1 MVLRSGVLLCAASG
15 GTLPRMPLP
24 TRPPSIEDEFYRQGL
39 ARRQDERLATASA
52 TRPSEMAKVEA
63 RNKQGQK
70 LATMYSEWAK
80 EQSEAQRKRDLADVD
95 QAIAGYAAADKGDEP
110 KLPKVSGS
118 EWLSKMLGIKPRE
131 QNPMLGTAPPVGSER
146 MYGYDT
152 RGPEAIGLG
161 TVLDMRR
168 GAQPAPIQAPA
179 PERYT
184 ASGQAARENALTPAM
199 LQALGR
205 GNVTGAPQVDSEPAM
220 AYDLMGGDAQAE
232 ANRRLRGM
240 G

>member
-1 MVLRSGVLLCAASG
+1 
-15 GTLPRMPLP
+15 MPLP
-24 TRPPSIEDEFYRQGL
+24 TRPPSIDDDFYRQGL

-63 RNKQGQK
+63 RNAKGQA
-70 LATMYSEWAK
+70 LASMYSTWAK
-80 EQSEAQRKRDLADVD
+80 EQADAKRKRDLDDVD
-95 QAIAGYAAADKGDEP
+95 KAIAGYTDDDKTEHA
-110 KLPKVSGS
+110 PKVSGTD
-118 EWLSKMLGIKPRE
+118 WLSKYLGIKPRE
-131 QNPMLGTAPPVGSER
+131 QNPMLGAAPPAGSER
-146 MYGYDT
+146 MYGYDA

-168 GAQPAPIQAPA
+168 GAQPAPIQAPP

-205 GNVTGAPQVDSEPAM
+205 GNVTGAPQVDSDPAM
-220 AYDLMGGDAQAE
+220 AYDLMTGDAQAE
-232 ANRRLRGM
+232 ANRRMRGV

>member
-1 MVLRSGVLLCAASG
+1 MQRLG
-15 GTLPRMPLP
+15 
-24 TRPPSIEDEFYRQGL
+24 
-39 ARRQDERLATASA
+39 ERN
-52 TRPSEMAKVEA
+52 RK
-63 RNKQGQK
+63 GQR
-70 LATMYSEWAK
+70 LATMYSDWAK
-80 EQSEAQRKRDLADVD
+80 EQSKAQRQQDLTDVD
-95 QAIAGYAAADKGDEP
+95 KAIEGYSRSDAAKEDAEP
-110 KLPKVSGS
+110 PKVSGTD
-118 EWLSKMLGIKPRE
+118 WLRQLGVRTPER
-131 QNPMLGTAPPVGSER
+131 NPMLGQAPRGDIGP

-161 TVLDMRR
+161 TVLDMRQ
-168 GAQPAPIQAPA
+168 GAQPPPIQAPA

-220 AYDLMGGDAQAE
+220 AYDLMAGEDQQE
-232 ANRRLRGM
+232 RNRRMRGV